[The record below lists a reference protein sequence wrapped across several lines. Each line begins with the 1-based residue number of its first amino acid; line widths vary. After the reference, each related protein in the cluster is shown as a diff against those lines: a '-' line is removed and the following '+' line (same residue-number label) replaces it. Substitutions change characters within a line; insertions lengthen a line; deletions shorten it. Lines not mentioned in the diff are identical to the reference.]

1 MAKLK
6 SYDENK
12 CVYLKKK
19 DGWCP
24 KAGLICPNNPDHCF
38 WYKCETEKTEECK
51 NV

>member
-1 MAKLK
+1 MTKLK

-12 CVYLKKK
+12 CVYLKKM
-19 DGWCP
+19 DGW
-24 KAGLICPNNPDHCF
+24 CPNNPDHCF